1 MKLPYKLQDVYDGE
15 AQQKFTVI
23 STFAGG
29 GGSSTGYRLAGGKI
43 LCINEFVEEARNT
56 YSENYPSTTILP
68 GDIKELTGKDFLE
81 ATGLKQGELDI
92 LDGSPPCSAFSVAGS
107 MCHNIYEEERVDL
120 FGNTYTT
127 RVSGKHSDGWGKTKT
142 YSDGKQVENIEDLF
156 FEYIRIAKD
165 IQPKVIVAENVK
177 GLTVGEAK
185 TYYAKITNAFTEI
198 GYLVTSKVMKAS
210 NHGVGQGRERL
221 IFIAVREDIAD
232 KIGMLITGVNSIFP
246 RPSNE
251 STTISDI
258 IDGVENNS
266 EDVKTLTEKLVSSN
280 IYKNVISKMPKNPDK
295 VLTGM
300 DYHPKGHCFNTK
312 RVSLKKPS
320 PTLTASG
327 GLIHWNEDRPLTVP
341 ELKRIQSLPDDFV
354 LTGTYSQQSER
365 VGRMV
370 PPLMMKVIAENI
382 YKEVLSKL

>member
-56 YSENYPSTTILP
+56 YSKNYPSTTILP

-107 MCHNIYEEERVDL
+107 MCRGE
-120 FGNTYTT
+120 G
-127 RVSGKHSDGWGKTKT
+127 SKHSDGWGKTKT
-142 YSDGKQVENIEDLF
+142 YSDGKKVENIEDLF
-156 FEYIRIAKD
+156 FEYVRVAKD

-177 GLTVGEAK
+177 GLTIGEAK
-185 TYYAKITNAFTEI
+185 SYYAKITNAFEEI
-198 GYLVTSKVMKAS
+198 GYLVTSKVMKS
-210 NHGVGQGRERL
+210 SHYGVGQARERL

-232 KIGMLITGVNSIFP
+232 KIGLNVLTVSSLFP
-246 RPSNE
+246 PTS
-251 STTISDI
+251 SKDTTIGDV
-258 IDGVENNS
+258 IDGVVNDPDN
-266 EDVKTLTEKLVSSN
+266 VKTLTEHMLKSG
-280 IYKNVISKMPKNPDK
+280 IYKTVVHKMPKDPDK
-295 VLTGM
+295 ILSGM
-300 DYHPKGHCFNTK
+300 DYHEKGHCFNTK
-312 RVSLKKPS
+312 RASFRKPS

-327 GLIHWNEDRPLTVP
+327 GLIHWDEDRVLTVP
-341 ELKRIQSLPDDFV
+341 ELKRIQSLPDDFI
-354 LTGTYSQQSER
+354 LTGSQSQQTER

-370 PPLMMKVIAENI
+370 PPLMMKAIAENI

>member
-1 MKLPYKLQDVYDGE
+1 MTYNLQDVYDGE

-43 LCINEFVEEARNT
+43 LCINEFVEEARKT

-68 GDIKELTGKDFLE
+68 GDIKELTGKHFLE
-81 ATGLKQGELDI
+81 ATGLQPGELDI

-107 MCHNIYEEERVDL
+107 MCHGE
-120 FGNTYTT
+120 G
-127 RVSGKHSDGWGKTKT
+127 SKHSDGWGKTKT
-142 YSDGKQVENIEDLF
+142 YSDGKKVENIEDLF
-156 FEYIRIAKD
+156 FEYVRVAKD

-177 GLTVGEAK
+177 GLTIGEAK
-185 TYYAKITNAFTEI
+185 SYYAKITNAFEEI
-198 GYLVTSKVMKAS
+198 GYLVTSKVLKAS
-210 NHGVGQGRERL
+210 NYGVGQGRERL

-232 KIGMLITGVNSIFP
+232 KIGLNVLTVSSLFP
-246 RPSNE
+246 PTS
-251 STTISDI
+251 SKDTTIGDV
-258 IDGVENNS
+258 IDGVVNDPDN
-266 EDVKTLTEKLVSSN
+266 VKVLTEHMLNSG
-280 IYKNVISKMPKNPDK
+280 IYKRVVHKMPKNPDK

-300 DYHPKGHCFNTK
+300 DFHEKGHCFNTK
-312 RVSLKKPS
+312 RASLKRPS

-327 GLIHWNEDRPLTVP
+327 GLIHWSEDRVLTVP
-341 ELKRIQSLPDDFV
+341 ELKRIQSLPDDFI
-354 LTGTYSQQSER
+354 LTGSQSQQTER

-370 PPLMMKVIAENI
+370 PPLMMKAIAENI